1 MAKELLKNQDE
12 EKVEKKKW
20 SLDSMDGTS
29 LCAIAYAVALLVGL
43 LWDINLTI
51 VFTIA
56 SGLCAW
62 VSFKKS
68 KVALT
73 ILNASI
79 FIYSL
84 VGVWDSCI
92 VVAWNNVIVEPFNE
106 FVDSI
111 KATFWWVG

>member
-1 MAKELLKNQDE
+1 MKNFKIKFNKTLDE
-12 EKVEKKKW
+12 MNG
-20 SLDSMDGTS
+20 LDLT
-29 LCAIAYAVALLVGL
+29 AIAYAVGLLVGL

-51 VFTIA
+51 VFTIT

-92 VVAWNNVIVEPFNE
+92 VVAWNDFVITPINE
-106 FVDSI
+106 FFAPVNELIEAI
-111 KATFWWVG
+111 KNFKLW

>member
-1 MAKELLKNQDE
+1 MKNFKIKFNKTLDELNG
-12 EKVEKKKW
+12 
-20 SLDSMDGTS
+20 LDLT
-29 LCAIAYAVALLVGL
+29 AIAYALALLIGL
-43 LWDINLTI
+43 LWSINLTI

-92 VVAWNNVIVEPFNE
+92 VVAWNEWVVNPVNDFFAPINE
-106 FVDSI
+106 LIETI
-111 KATFWWVG
+111 KNFKLW